1 MPVALPRPPSDV
13 TLRSYGLTVAD
24 WYAMCRRQNG
34 VCPVCRKPFGDRK
47 LVVDHEHVKGFRARK
62 RKKMAGGK
70 VRAKFDPTSRVM
82 SPAERRPHVRG
93 VLHAWC
99 NGLVRVWLTLERAE
113 SIRDYL
119 EAHRARRQAEV

>member
-1 MPVALPRPPSDV
+1 MPVALPSPPSAA
-13 TLRSYGLTVAD
+13 TLRGYGLTSAD
-24 WYAMCRRQNG
+24 WYAMCRRQG
-34 VCPVCRKPFGDRK
+34 CVCPVCRQPFGDRK
-47 LVVDHEHVKGFRARK
+47 LVVDHEHVKGWKKRK
-62 RKKMAGGK
+62 PKKMAGGK
-70 VRAKFDPTSRVM
+70 VRAKSDPTSRVM
-82 SPAERRPHVRG
+82 TPAERRPHVRG